1 MSLPPHGTW
10 GYAKSNVVLSP
21 LQLHTTEVELHGA
34 VVDFIVP
41 LTEGIALV
49 LVVIGLSSAAIPRR
63 AKREHIA
70 SLNDNA
76 SALRTSK

>member
-1 MSLPPHGTW
+1 MIAPCTW

-21 LQLHTTEVELHGA
+21 FQLHTTEVELQGA
-34 VVDFIVP
+34 VFDFIVP

-49 LVVIGLSSAAIPRR
+49 LVVIGLSSMAIPRR

-76 SALRTSK
+76 SALRTLK